1 MKFIAHGITTVMA
14 LLALSACT
22 LQEAQKFA
30 YNSGSAIGCRQA
42 NDNLPNEKQ
51 LDYECLYKQG
61 DDMSYETYIELRNE
75 VDGK

>member
-1 MKFIAHGITTVMA
+1 MKFITHAITTVLA

-22 LQEAQKFA
+22 LQDVQKFT

-51 LDYECLYKQG
+51 LDLDCLNKRG
-61 DDMSYETYIELRNE
+61 DDMSYERYIEIRNE
-75 VDGK
+75 VDRK